1 MYKNEKF
8 SFKLMISVNGYTEK
22 PTSKDYNKISFEEKE
37 ITISELEQFIKQG
50 YIFSCTYID
59 KEIKSLFGYKKKERT
74 VIHLYIKENDT
85 HHYFGSIANVFEY
98 FSPDILGISYGS
110 LRNYGLSNEKT
121 FQNSKCII
129 RKGTLLSKSGNR
141 GKK

>member
-1 MYKNEKF
+1 M
-8 SFKLMISVNGYTEK
+8 
-22 PTSKDYNKISFEEKE
+22 EEKE
-37 ITISELEQFIKQG
+37 
-50 YIFSCTYID
+50 
-59 KEIKSLFGYKKKERT
+59 KKERT

-98 FSPDILGISYGS
+98 FSPDILGISYG
-110 LRNYGLSNEKT
+110 LSNEKT

>member
-1 MYKNEKF
+1 M
-8 SFKLMISVNGYTEK
+8 
-22 PTSKDYNKISFEEKE
+22 EEKE
-37 ITISELEQFIKQG
+37 
-50 YIFSCTYID
+50 
-59 KEIKSLFGYKKKERT
+59 KKERT

-121 FQNSKCII
+121 FQNSKCIS
-129 RKGTLLSKSGNR
+129 KDLVKSGIGQKINS
-141 GKK
+141 KQCAT